1 MGKVRMNRS
10 LKLIAGLPLLL
21 LATTGFAEVKL
32 PKVLSDH
39 VVLQR
44 DAPIHIWGWADPGE
58 QVTVSLLSQKQNA
71 TGDDLGKWSV
81 YLAPQPAGGP
91 YNITVAGANTITI
104 SDVLI
109 GDVWLAS
116 GQSNME
122 MPLKGFPNSAVLKNG
137 AEEIA
142 NSTQPQ
148 IRLLRV
154 HTRISDYPLP
164 DLKDPDEIWTLC
176 TPDTAADFSAVA
188 YFFGRE
194 IQQQEKVPVGLIDDT
209 WGGTPVETWVSLD
222 GLSSDSSLMPTFQ
235 EWSKMADTTA
245 DLPAIIAREK
255 REDEAAKQANA
266 PLPQHPWHPNP
277 DSWAPAF
284 LYNGM
289 VAPLIDFGIKG
300 VIWYQGESNSRKAL
314 APMYSRVFP
323 ALISDWRSKWR
334 EGNFPFLYV
343 QISSFTSTEQEKWG
357 IIRDAQ
363 RRTLSLTN
371 TGMAV
376 TLDVGQADNVHPPD
390 KQTVGHRLALA
401 ARDVAYGEHIEDS
414 GPLFR
419 QAVTEGASMRVWFDH
434 SEELTAKGGGLIG
447 FEVAGSD
454 HKFVPA
460 NAKIDGGEV
469 VVTAPEI
476 KSPSYVRF
484 AWANFS
490 TANLYNSAG
499 LPASTFSSENTL
511 DAGTIR

>member
-1 MGKVRMNRS
+1 MKRS
-10 LKLIAGLPLLL
+10 LKSIAGLTILL
-21 LATTGFAEVKL
+21 LAATGFAEVKL

-58 QVTVSLLSQKQNA
+58 QVTVSLLSQKQTA

-91 YNITVAGANTITI
+91 YNITIAGTNTITI

-109 GDVWLAS
+109 GDVWFAS

-122 MPLKGFPNSAVLKNG
+122 MPLKGFPSSAVLKNG

-154 HTRISDYPLP
+154 HIRASDYPLS

-176 TPDTAADFSAVA
+176 TPDIAADFSAVA

-209 WGGTPVETWVSLD
+209 WGGTPVRAWISLD
-222 GLSSDSSLMPTFQ
+222 SLSADSSLMPVFQ
-235 EWSKMADTTA
+235 DWSEMADTTA
-245 DLPAIIAREK
+245 DVPAMLAREK
-255 REDEAAKQANA
+255 REDEAAKRAGS
-266 PLPQHPWHPNP
+266 PLPKHSWHPNP
-277 DSWAPAF
+277 SSWAPAY

-289 VAPLIDFGIKG
+289 IAPLTQFPIKG
-300 VIWYQGESNSRKAL
+300 VVWYQGETDSAISR
-314 APMYSRVFP
+314 APMYSREFP
-323 ALISDWRSKWR
+323 SMITDWRGKWR
-334 EGNFPFLYV
+334 EGNFPFLFA
-343 QISSFTSTEQEKWG
+343 QISSFTSTESEKWG

-363 RRTLSLTN
+363 RRTLSLAN

-401 ARDVAYGEHIEDS
+401 ARDIAYGEHIEDS

-419 QAVTEGASMRVWFDH
+419 QVVPEGASMRVWFDH
-434 SEELTAKGGGLIG
+434 SEGLTAKGGGLIG
-447 FEVAGSD
+447 FEIAGSD

-460 NAKIDGGEV
+460 SARIDGDEV
-469 VVTAPEI
+469 LVSAPEV
-476 KSPSYVRF
+476 KMPKYVRY

-511 DAGTIR
+511 DAGTIK

>member
-1 MGKVRMNRS
+1 MKRS

-21 LATTGFAEVKL
+21 LPATASAEVKV

-39 VVLQR
+39 MVLQR
-44 DAPIHIWGWADPGE
+44 EAPIHIWGWADPGE
-58 QVTVSLLSQKQNA
+58 RVTVSLLSENQTA
-71 TGDDLGKWSV
+71 AADDLGKWSI
-81 YLAPQPAGGP
+81 YLSPQPAGGP
-91 YNITVAGANTITI
+91 YNITIVGTNTITI

-109 GDVWLAS
+109 GDVWFAS

-148 IRLLRV
+148 MRLLRV
-154 HTRISDYPLP
+154 HTRTSDYPLP
-164 DLKDPDEIWTLC
+164 DLRDPDEVWTLC

-209 WGGTPVETWVSLD
+209 WGGTPVRAWVSLD
-222 GLSSDSSLMPTFQ
+222 SLSADSSLMPVFQ
-235 EWSKMADTTA
+235 DWSEMADTTA
-245 DLPAIIAREK
+245 DRPAMLAREK
-255 REDEAAKQANA
+255 REDEAAKQAGSAA
-266 PLPQHPWHPNP
+266 PKHSWHPNP
-277 DSWAPAF
+277 GSWAPAY

-289 VAPLIDFGIKG
+289 VAPLTEFPIKG
-300 VIWYQGESNSRKAL
+300 AIWYQGESDSGLSR
-314 APMYSRVFP
+314 APMYLRTFSTMI
-323 ALISDWRSKWR
+323 ADWRSKWG
-334 EGNFPFLYV
+334 EGNFPFFFA
-343 QISSFTSTEQEKWG
+343 QISSFTSTEFEKWG

-376 TLDVGQADNVHPPD
+376 TLDIGQADNVHPPD

-401 ARDVAYGEHIEDS
+401 ARDIAYGEHIEDS

-434 SEELTAKGGGLIG
+434 GEGLTAKGGGLIG

-476 KSPSYVRF
+476 KSPSYVRY

-490 TANLYNSAG
+490 IANLYNSAG

-511 DAGTIR
+511 EAGTIR

>member
-1 MGKVRMNRS
+1 MRMNHPS
-10 LKLIAGLPLLL
+10 KLIFFLPLLSL
-21 LATTGFAEVKL
+21 TTAGLAEVKL

-39 VVLQR
+39 MVLQR

-58 QVTVSLLSQKQNA
+58 QVTISLLSQKQTVA
-71 TGDDLGKWSV
+71 AGDLGKWSV
-81 YLAPQPAGGP
+81 FLAPQPAGGP
-91 YNITVAGANTITI
+91 YNITVGGNNTITI

-109 GDVWLAS
+109 GDVWFAS

-122 MPLKGFPNSAVLKNG
+122 MPLKGFPGSAVLKDG
-137 AEEIA
+137 LQEIA
-142 NSTQPQ
+142 NATQPQ

-154 HTRISDYPLP
+154 HQRPSNHPLP
-164 DLKDPDEIWTLC
+164 DLVDPDEVWTLC
-176 TPDTAADFSAVA
+176 TPETAADFSAVA

-194 IQQQEKVPVGLIDDT
+194 IQQREKVPVGLIDDT
-209 WGGTPVETWVSLD
+209 WGGTPVEAWVSLD
-222 GLSSDSSLMPTFQ
+222 GLSADASLMPVFQ
-235 EWSKMADTTA
+235 EWSKMADMTA
-245 DLPAIIAREK
+245 DTTAIIAREK
-255 REDEAAKQANA
+255 RETEAAKLANQ

-277 DSWAPAF
+277 DSWAPAY

-289 VAPLIDFGIKG
+289 VAPFIDFGIKG
-300 VIWYQGESNSRKAL
+300 VIWYQGESNSRKAM

-323 ALISDWRSKWR
+323 TLIYDWRSKWR
-334 EGNFPFLYV
+334 EGDFPFLYA
-343 QISSFTSTEQEKWG
+343 QISSFTSNESEQWG
-357 IIRDAQ
+357 VIRDAQ
-363 RRTLSLTN
+363 RRALSLTN

-401 ARDVAYGEHIEDS
+401 ARDLAYGEQIEYS

-434 SEELTAKGGGLIG
+434 GEGLTAKGGALTG
-447 FEVAGSD
+447 FETAGDD

-460 NAKIDGGEV
+460 SAKIDYDQV
-469 VVTAPEI
+469 VVSAPEV
-476 KSPSYVRF
+476 KSPRFVRY

-499 LPASTFSSENTL
+499 LPASTFSSESVL
-511 DAGTIR
+511 YAGTTR

>member
-1 MGKVRMNRS
+1 MKMKSVSKVA
-10 LKLIAGLPLLL
+10 AGLSLLF
-21 LATTGFAEVKL
+21 LATTGLAEVKL

-39 VVLQR
+39 MVLQR

-58 QVTVSLLSQKQNA
+58 QVTVSLLSQKRTVA
-71 TGDDLGKWSV
+71 ADSLGKWSV
-81 YLAPQPAGGP
+81 YLSPQAAGGP
-91 YNITVAGANTITI
+91 YNITIQAANTVTI

-109 GDVWLAS
+109 GDVWFAS

-142 NSTQPQ
+142 NSNQPQ

-154 HTRISDYPLP
+154 NHRTSNHPLP
-164 DLKDPDEIWTLC
+164 DLADPDEVWTLC

-194 IQQQEKVPVGLIDDT
+194 IQQQEKIPVGLIDDT
-209 WGGTPVETWVSLD
+209 WGGTPAEARVSLD
-222 GLSSDSSLMPTFQ
+222 DLSSDSSQMPVFY
-235 EWSKMADTTA
+235 EWSKMADEIS
-245 DLPAIIAREK
+245 DGPAIIAQEK
-255 REDEAAKQANA
+255 RETEAARKANA
-266 PLPQHPWHPNP
+266 PLPEHPWHPEP
-277 DSWAPAF
+277 DSWAPAY

-289 VAPLIDFGIKG
+289 VAPFIDFGIKG
-300 VIWYQGESNSRKAL
+300 VIWYQGESNSRKGM
-314 APMYSRVFP
+314 APMYAKVFP
-323 ALISDWRSKWR
+323 ALISDWRSKWQ

-343 QISSFTSTEQEKWG
+343 QISSFGSTQNEGWG

-363 RRTLSLTN
+363 RRTLSVTN

-390 KQTVGHRLALA
+390 KQTVGHRLTLA
-401 ARDVAYGEHIEDS
+401 ALDIAYGQHIEDS

-419 QAVTEGASMRVWFDH
+419 QAVPEGAGMRVWFDH
-434 SEELTAKGGGLIG
+434 SAGLTAKGGPLTG
-447 FEVAGSD
+447 FEIAGDD
-454 HKFVPA
+454 HKFLPA
-460 NAKIDGGEV
+460 NAKIDGSEV
-469 VVTAPEI
+469 VVSVPEV
-476 KSPSYVRF
+476 KMPKYVRY

-499 LPASTFSSENTL
+499 LPASTFSSENTI
-511 DAGTIR
+511 DAGASW

>member
-1 MGKVRMNRS
+1 MRRS
-10 LKLIAGLPLLL
+10 LKLIAGLPLILV
-21 LATTGFAEVKL
+21 AATGFAEVRL

-58 QVTVSLLSQKQNA
+58 QITVSLLSQKQTA
-71 TGDDLGKWSV
+71 KGDDLGKWSV

-91 YNITVAGANTITI
+91 YSLTIAGTNTII
-104 SDVLI
+104 VSDVLI

-154 HTRISDYPLP
+154 HTRASDHPLL
-164 DLKDPDEIWTLC
+164 DLQDTDEIWTLC
-176 TPDTAADFSAVA
+176 IPDTAANFSAVA

-209 WGGTPVETWVSLD
+209 WGGTPVRAWVSLD
-222 GLSSDSSLMPTFQ
+222 SLSADSSLMPVFQ
-235 EWSKMADTTA
+235 DWSEMADTTA
-245 DLPAIIAREK
+245 DIPAMLAREK
-255 REDEAAKQANA
+255 REDEAAKQAGS
-266 PLPQHPWHPNP
+266 PPPKHSWHPNP
-277 DSWAPAF
+277 SSYAPAY

-289 VAPLIDFGIKG
+289 IAPLTQFPIKG
-300 VIWYQGESNSRKAL
+300 AIWYQGETDSALSR
-314 APMYSRVFP
+314 APMYLETFSTMI
-323 ALISDWRSKWR
+323 ADWRGKWG
-334 EGNFPFLYV
+334 EGDFPFFFA
-343 QISSFTSTEQEKWG
+343 QISSFTSTEFEKWG
-357 IIRDAQ
+357 IVRDAQ
-363 RRTLSLTN
+363 RRTLGVAN

-401 ARDVAYGEHIEDS
+401 ARDIAYGEHIENS

-419 QAVTEGASMRVWFDH
+419 QAVTEGASMRVWFNH
-434 SEELTAKGGGLIG
+434 SDGLTTKGGGLIG
-447 FEVAGSD
+447 FEVAGND

-476 KSPSYVRF
+476 KSPSYVRY

-499 LPASTFSSENTL
+499 LPASTFSSENAV
-511 DAGTIR
+511 DAGTVR

>member
-1 MGKVRMNRS
+1 MKNS
-10 LKLIAGLPLLL
+10 LTITATLPFLLM
-21 LATTGFAEVKL
+21 AAAAVAEVKL

-58 QVTVSLLSQKQNA
+58 QVTISLLSSKQTA
-71 TGDDLGKWSV
+71 KTDDLGKWSV

-91 YNITVAGANTITI
+91 YSITVQGTNTITI

-109 GDVWLAS
+109 GDVWFAS
-116 GQSNME
+116 GQSNMQ

-142 NSTQPQ
+142 NSNQPQ
-148 IRLLRV
+148 IHLLRV
-154 HTRISDYPLP
+154 HDRASDHPLA
-164 DLKDPDEIWTLC
+164 DLADPDEVWTLC
-176 TPDTAADFSAVA
+176 TPDTAGNFSAVA

-194 IQQQEKVPVGLIDDT
+194 IQQQEKVPIGLIDDT
-209 WGGTPVETWVSLD
+209 WGGTPVRAWISLD
-222 GLSSDSSLMPTFQ
+222 SLTADSSLMPVFLD
-235 EWSKMADTTA
+235 WSEMADTTA
-245 DLPAIIAREK
+245 DVPAMRAREK
-255 REDEAAKQANA
+255 REDDAARQAGK
-266 PLPQHPWHPNP
+266 PVPDHSWHPNP
-277 DSWAPAF
+277 LSWAPAY

-289 VAPLIDFGIKG
+289 VAPLTDFPIKG
-300 VIWYQGESNSRKAL
+300 AIWYQGETDSAISR
-314 APMYSRVFP
+314 APMYAREFSTM
-323 ALISDWRSKWR
+323 IGDWRGKWG
-334 EGNFPFLYV
+334 EGDFPFFFA
-343 QISSFTSTEQEKWG
+343 QISSFTSTEFEKWG

-363 RRTLSLTN
+363 RRTLSLAN

-401 ARDVAYGEHIEDS
+401 ARNVAYGEHIEDS

-419 QAVTEGASMRVWFDH
+419 QATSDGASMRVWFDH
-434 SEELTAKGGGLIG
+434 GDGLTAKGGTLTG

-460 NAKIDGGEV
+460 SASINGANIV
-469 VVTAPEI
+469 VSTSQVT
-476 KSPSYVRF
+476 SPVYVRY

-499 LPASTFSSENTL
+499 LPASTFSSENTI
-511 DAGTIR
+511 DAGTVR

>member
-1 MGKVRMNRS
+1 MKRS
-10 LKLIAGLPLLL
+10 SKLIAGLPVLL
-21 LATTGFAEVKL
+21 LAATGFAEVKL

-44 DAPIHIWGWADPGE
+44 GAPIHIWGWADPGE
-58 QVTVSLLSQKQNA
+58 QVTVSLLSQKQTA

-91 YNITVAGANTITI
+91 YNITIAGVNTITI

-122 MPLKGFPNSAVLKNG
+122 MPLKGFPNSSVLKNG

-154 HTRISDYPLP
+154 HTRASDYPLP

-194 IQQQEKVPVGLIDDT
+194 IQQQETVPVGLIDDT
-209 WGGTPVETWVSLD
+209 WGGTPVRAWVSLD
-222 GLSSDSSLMPTFQ
+222 SLSADSSLMPVFQ
-235 EWSKMADTTA
+235 DWSEMADTTA
-245 DLPAIIAREK
+245 DVPAMLAQEK
-255 REDEAAKQANA
+255 REDDAAKQAGSA
-266 PLPQHPWHPNP
+266 LPKHSWHPNP
-277 DSWAPAF
+277 ASWAPAY

-289 VAPLIDFGIKG
+289 VAPLTEFPIKG
-300 VIWYQGESNSRKAL
+300 VIWYQGETDSALSR
-314 APMYSRVFP
+314 APMYLRTFSTMI
-323 ALISDWRSKWR
+323 ADWRGKWR
-334 EGNFPFLYV
+334 EGDFPFFFA
-343 QISSFTSTEQEKWG
+343 QISSFTSTEFEKWG
-357 IIRDAQ
+357 IVRDAQ
-363 RRTLSLTN
+363 RRTLSLAH

-401 ARDVAYGEHIEDS
+401 ARDIAYGEHIEDS

-419 QAVTEGASMRVWFDH
+419 QAVAEDASMRVWFDH
-434 SEELTAKGGGLIG
+434 GEGLTAKGGGLIG

-460 NAKIDGGEV
+460 TAKIDGSQIVTSATEV
-469 VVTAPEI
+469 KIP
-476 KSPSYVRF
+476 KYVRY

-499 LPASTFSSENTL
+499 LPASTFSSENTM

>member
-1 MGKVRMNRS
+1 MKRS
-10 LKLIAGLPLLL
+10 LNLIAGLPLLL
-21 LATTGFAEVKL
+21 LAAAGFAEVKL

-58 QVTVSLLSQKQNA
+58 QVTVSLLSQKQTA

-154 HTRISDYPLP
+154 HTRASDYPQP
-164 DLKDPDEIWTLC
+164 DLKDPDEVWTLC

-209 WGGTPVETWVSLD
+209 WGGTPVRAWVSLD
-222 GLSSDSSLMPTFQ
+222 SLSADSSLMPVFRD
-235 EWSKMADTTA
+235 WSEMADTTA
-245 DLPAIIAREK
+245 DIPAMLAREK
-255 REDEAAKQANA
+255 REDEAAKQAGST
-266 PLPQHPWHPNP
+266 PPKHSWHPNP
-277 DSWAPAF
+277 ASWAPAN

-289 VAPLIDFGIKG
+289 IAPLTEFAIKG
-300 VIWYQGESNSRKAL
+300 VIWYQGETDSALSR
-314 APMYSRVFP
+314 APMYSKVFP
-323 ALISDWRSKWR
+323 TMITDWRGKWR
-334 EGNFPFLYV
+334 EGDFPFLFA
-343 QISSFTSTEQEKWG
+343 QISSFTSTEFEKWG
-357 IIRDAQ
+357 IVRDAQ
-363 RRTLSLTN
+363 RRTLSLAN

-401 ARDVAYGEHIEDS
+401 ARDIAYGEHIEDS
-414 GPLFR
+414 GPLFH
-419 QAVTEGASMRVWFDH
+419 QAVTEGATMRVWFDH
-434 SEELTAKGGGLIG
+434 GEGLTAKGGALVG

-454 HKFVPA
+454 HEFVPA
-460 NAKIDGGEV
+460 TAKIDGSQIVVSAAEV
-469 VVTAPEI
+469 KMP
-476 KSPSYVRF
+476 KYVRY

-490 TANLYNSAG
+490 TANLCNSAG

-511 DAGTIR
+511 DAGTVR

>member
-1 MGKVRMNRS
+1 MRMKFSWTIAAS
-10 LKLIAGLPLLL
+10 LALMPVAP
-21 LATTGFAEVKL
+21 GFAEVKL

-44 DAPIHIWGWADPGE
+44 DSPIHIWGGADPGE
-58 QVTVSLLSQKQNA
+58 QVTVSLLSTKQTA
-71 TGDDLGKWSV
+71 AADDLGKWSV

-91 YNITVAGANTITI
+91 YSISVQGANTITI

-109 GDVWLAS
+109 GDVWFAS
-116 GQSNME
+116 GQSNMQ

-142 NSTQPQ
+142 NSNQPQ

-154 HTRISDYPLP
+154 HDRASDHPLP
-164 DLKDPDEIWTLC
+164 DLADPDEVWTLC
-176 TPDTAADFSAVA
+176 TPNTAANFSAVA

-209 WGGTPVETWVSLD
+209 WGGTPVRAWVSLD
-222 GLSSDSSLMPTFQ
+222 SLSADSSLMPVFQ
-235 EWSKMADTTA
+235 DWSEMADTTA
-245 DLPAIIAREK
+245 DVPAMLVREK
-255 REDEAAKQANA
+255 REDDAAKQAGSA
-266 PLPQHPWHPNP
+266 PPKHSWHPNP
-277 DSWAPAF
+277 TSWAPAY

-289 VAPLIDFGIKG
+289 VAPLTELPIKG
-300 VIWYQGESNSRKAL
+300 VIWYQGETDSAISI
-314 APMYSRVFP
+314 APMYSKEFSTMI
-323 ALISDWRSKWR
+323 ADWRGKWR
-334 EGNFPFLYV
+334 EGDFPFFFA
-343 QISSFTSTEQEKWG
+343 QISSFTSTEFEKWG
-357 IIRDAQ
+357 IVRDAQ
-363 RRTLSLTN
+363 RRTLSLAN

-401 ARDVAYGEHIEDS
+401 ARAVAYGEHIEAS

-419 QAVTEGASMRVWFDH
+419 QAVPEAASMRVWFDH
-434 SEELTAKGGGLIG
+434 GDVLTTKGGALTG

-460 NAKIDGGEV
+460 SASIDGADV
-469 VVTAPEI
+469 VASASQVNKPV
-476 KSPSYVRF
+476 YVRY

-511 DAGTIR
+511 DAGTVR